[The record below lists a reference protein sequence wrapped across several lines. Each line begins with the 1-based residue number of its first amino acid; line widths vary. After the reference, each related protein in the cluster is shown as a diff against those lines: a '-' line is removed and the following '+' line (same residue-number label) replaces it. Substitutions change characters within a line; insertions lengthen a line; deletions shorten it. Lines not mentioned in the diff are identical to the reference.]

1 MMRTTLLAVLL
12 SLAIVNAILPL
23 SPPVPKYEHAVRF
36 GNTKAK
42 NVFEIYIALSC
53 PDCKALWNDVVLKLI
68 NVPSIKDKVAFEVR
82 HFALPY
88 HTSSFELNKALLV
101 VAKNVTEGKAEK
113 VKFDFVKEVLLNQ
126 DPIYNEPL
134 LDVTTREIP
143 SIIYD
148 KYISKV
154 NPNLSKDDFLKMMS
168 ERSLWEE
175 ARATF
180 KYATSRGVFG
190 TPTILINGVPIYNSG
205 YMGLM
210 DWIEYLDKL

>member
-1 MMRTTLLAVLL
+1 MRTTLLIVLL

-36 GNTKAK
+36 GNAKSK
-42 NVFEIYIALSC
+42 NVFEIYIDLSC
-53 PDCKALWNDVVLKLI
+53 PNCKSFWNNVLLKLI

-82 HFALPY
+82 HIALPY

-101 VAKNVTEGKAEK
+101 VARNVTEDKVDK

-126 DPIYNEPL
+126 DAIYNEPL
-134 LDVTTREIP
+134 LDVTTRDLP
-143 SIIYD
+143 SIIHD

-154 NPNLSKDDFLKMMS
+154 NPNLAKEDFLKIMS
-168 ERSLWEE
+168 DRSLWEE

-180 KYATSRGVFG
+180 KYAASRGVFG
-190 TPTILINGVPIYNSG
+190 TPTILINGVTIYNSG